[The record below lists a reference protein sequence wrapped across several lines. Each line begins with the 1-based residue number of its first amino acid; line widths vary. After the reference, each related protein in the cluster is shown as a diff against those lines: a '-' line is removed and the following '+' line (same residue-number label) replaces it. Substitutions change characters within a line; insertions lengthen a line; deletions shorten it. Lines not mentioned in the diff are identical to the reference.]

1 MQNQLGVDDAAVAG
15 APGGQDWV
23 MSALAQNARTLE
35 GQNLKPETVE
45 HYDPTPKTP
54 DARCLICPG
63 CCTGPLASG
72 ASAAKIKMW
81 A

>member
-35 GQNLKPETVE
+35 GQNLKP
-45 HYDPTPKTP
+45 
-54 DARCLICPG
+54 
-63 CCTGPLASG
+63 
-72 ASAAKIKMW
+72 
-81 A
+81 